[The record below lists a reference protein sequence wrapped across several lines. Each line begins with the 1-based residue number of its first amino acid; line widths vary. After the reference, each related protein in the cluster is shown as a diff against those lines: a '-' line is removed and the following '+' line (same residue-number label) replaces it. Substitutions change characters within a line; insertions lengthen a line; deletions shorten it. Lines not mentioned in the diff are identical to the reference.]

1 MGMLDEPSTGIDP
14 LSRRFMWNFISSMTR
29 NQTMTQKRRVLLTT
43 HSMEEA
49 ETLCDRIGIMDRGN
63 LQCLGSAQHLK
74 TKYGDGYELYI
85 KLNDNFEAET
95 KERLKEYVSWDVLRT
110 LQSNIKNERESQML
124 NIKLIDDHG
133 VVMRFSIRFSSS
145 HMNSIDNEEEE
156 EEEKNSNNNKSQ
168 SSKNIPLSKIFGCI
182 ESVKAEYEIVEYS
195 VSQNT
200 LEQVFLHLVDE
211 EEEEEEMN
219 NNNNRF
225 CCP

>member
-1 MGMLDEPSTGIDP
+1 MG
-14 LSRRFMWNFISSMTR
+14 MWNFISSMTR
-29 NQTMTQKRRVLLTT
+29 NQTMTQKRSVLLTT

-63 LQCLGSAQHLK
+63 LQCLGTAQHLK

-85 KLNDNFEAET
+85 KLNDNFETDT
-95 KERLKEYVSWDVLRT
+95 KEKLKEYVLVSVLKT
-110 LQSNIKNERESQML
+110 LQSNIKKKSQSEML

-133 VVMRFSIRFSSS
+133 VIMRFSIRLSESSR
-145 HMNSIDNEEEE
+145 NTIEYNEEQKGNDDDNEDEDEERV
-156 EEEKNSNNNKSQ
+156 KKSK
-168 SSKNIPLSKIFGCI
+168 SRDIPLSKIFGCI
-182 ESVKAEYEIVEYS
+182 ESIKSDFEIVEYS

-219 NNNNRF
+219 SNRSTSYCRN
-225 CCP
+225 CC

>member
-29 NQTMTQKRRVLLTT
+29 NQTMTQKRSVLLTT

-110 LQSNIKNERESQML
+110 LQSNIKKKSQSEML

-133 VVMRFSIRFSSS
+133 VIMRFSIRLSESSR
-145 HMNSIDNEEEE
+145 NTIEYNEEQKGNDDNE
-156 EEEKNSNNNKSQ
+156 
-168 SSKNIPLSKIFGCI
+168 
-182 ESVKAEYEIVEYS
+182 
-195 VSQNT
+195 
-200 LEQVFLHLVDE
+200 DE
-211 EEEEEEMN
+211 EEE
-219 NNNNRF
+219 RVKKS
-225 CCP
+225 